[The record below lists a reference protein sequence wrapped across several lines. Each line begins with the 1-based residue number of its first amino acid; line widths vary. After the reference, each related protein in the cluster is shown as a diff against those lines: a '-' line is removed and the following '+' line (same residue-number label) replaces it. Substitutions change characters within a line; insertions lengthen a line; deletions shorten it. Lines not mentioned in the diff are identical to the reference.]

1 MPGKR
6 IKTLLRRA
14 LGVTAPL
21 VWRNRP
27 RPSLTILTYHRV
39 LPARHPARLCEQ
51 PGMYVSPETLAM
63 HLQVLRQY
71 FTLIDLGEWLDRR
84 TAGDSLPERACCIT
98 FDDGWR
104 DNFEYGLPVLV
115 AARVPATIFLVSDFI
130 GSAYRFW
137 PNRLAGLLSRLG
149 ARDMPLLPG
158 ELSALL
164 ASAGFVPAGMAD
176 IGQIDRVIS
185 ACKGRSDADM
195 IGLLDAAEARVPGG
209 TDAGGRDLLDAA
221 EILAMRDSGLV
232 RFGSHSR
239 RHTRLLPGLTD
250 LQLDDELRGSRSRL
264 EQMTGCPADIFCYPN
279 GDCSPAALELV
290 RGVYRAAV
298 TTAPGWNQPHGDLH
312 LLRRLSVHDDIS
324 ADRASFLARVAGLR

>member
-1 MPGKR
+1 
-6 IKTLLRRA
+6 
-14 LGVTAPL
+14 
-21 VWRNRP
+21 
-27 RPSLTILTYHRV
+27 
-39 LPARHPARLCEQ
+39 
-51 PGMYVSPETLAM
+51 M
-63 HLQVLRQY
+63 HLQVLRQH

-115 AARVPATIFLVSDFI
+115 AARVPATVFLVSDFI

-137 PNRLAGLLSRLG
+137 PNRLAGLLGRLG
-149 ARDMPLLPG
+149 AQDIALLPD
-158 ELSALL
+158 ELSVLL
-164 ASAGFVPAGMAD
+164 ARAGFLATSSAD
-176 IGQIDRVIS
+176 VEQIDRVIN

-195 IGLLDAAEARVPGG
+195 IGLLDAAEARVPGM

-239 RHTRLLPGLTD
+239 RHTRLLPGLTA

-264 EQMTGCPADIFCYPN
+264 EQMTGRPVDIFCYPN
-279 GDCSPAALELV
+279 GDYSPAALELA
-290 RGVYRAAV
+290 RGAYRAAV
-298 TTAPGWNQPHGDLH
+298 TTLPGWNQSHSDLH
-312 LLRRLSVHDDIS
+312 LLRRLSVHEDIS
-324 ADRASFLARVAGLR
+324 ADPASFLARVAGLR